1 MIHQWMEWGT
11 LYPIFKQTHI
21 IYVSFIAKKHHPQN
35 HGFLGIGKSSKTFID
50 LPFFMPCLAGRD
62 AVSSRCNSYQ
72 GMEVQC
78 PHITMIW
85 SGRALIWVAS
95 VKKHVF
101 KCFRYLSTFDG

>member
-1 MIHQWMEWGT
+1 MIHLWIEWGN
-11 LYPIFKQTHI
+11 LYIPVAYFQTNPYHLCF
-21 IYVSFIAKKHHPQN
+21 IYSQKTSPTKPMF
-35 HGFLGIGKSSKTFID
+35 FLGIGKSSKT
-50 LPFFMPCLAGRD
+50 FFMPCLAGRD

-85 SGRALIWVAS
+85 SGRALIWVAR

-101 KCFRYLSTFDG
+101 ECFRYLRLMVR